1 MSNIFQENSFT
12 APLILSLTIGL
23 APFFPEPHLFGKIRW
38 FLGGGANME
47 YLDYFDLLLHGS
59 PWLWLLISLLK
70 WVNFKMINFKK

>member
-23 APFFPEPHLFGKIRW
+23 ALFFPKPHLFGKIRW
-38 FLGGGANME
+38 FLGSGVNME

-70 WVNFKMINFKK
+70 WVNFKMVNFKK

>member
-38 FLGGGANME
+38 FLGGGVNME
-47 YLDYFDLLLHGS
+47 MGVRL
-59 PWLWLLISLLK
+59 
-70 WVNFKMINFKK
+70 